1 MQKRLRNK
9 MIKPKS
15 HLSAIYRTPPDRLN
29 RSDYLRLDKNEPIAE
44 IDADL
49 MQEIIQN
56 ITLDFLSTYPIT
68 YQLYEKLSKNIGFSE
83 EHILIT
89 AGSDAAIRAVFDT
102 FVGVGDDIVMINPTF
117 AMYEVYGNLYQA
129 NITKVDYDNELNI
142 PVEKLLRAITEKT
155 KLIAIANPNSPT
167 GTIMAESDIL
177 NILDRAKE
185 VGAVVIVDEAYYYFY
200 PETVVDYVD
209 DYENLIVTR
218 TFSKAFG
225 LASIRLG
232 FAVAHPDTI
241 ELLAKF
247 RPMYEV
253 NSFAVLFGCAVL
265 DNMEIVE
272 KIVQKSM
279 AGKKYI
285 VNEMN
290 KLGYYTHPTYG
301 NFLLIYVGGKHAE
314 SLAKYMFENGI
325 IIKGG
330 FSHKSLK
337 QYIRISLGD
346 VPQMKQVV
354 ECIERYM
361 RGR

>member
-1 MQKRLRNK
+1 
-9 MIKPKS
+9 MIKPKP
-15 HLSAIYRTPPDRLN
+15 HLSDIYRTPPDRLN
-29 RSDYLRLDKNEPIAE
+29 RFDYLRLDKNEQIAE
-44 IDADL
+44 IDDDL
-49 MQEIIQN
+49 MQAIIQN
-56 ITLDFLSTYPIT
+56 ITPEFLSTYPMT
-68 YQLYEKLSKNIGFSE
+68 YKLYEKLSENIGFSKDY
-83 EHILIT
+83 ILIT
-89 AGSDAAIRAVFDT
+89 AGSDAAIKASFDT
-102 FVGVGDDIVMINPTF
+102 FVGAGDDIVIINPTF

-129 NITKVDYDNELNI
+129 NIIKVDYDNDLSI

-155 KLIAIANPNSPT
+155 KLVAIANPNSPT
-167 GTIMAESDIL
+167 GTIMSESDIL

-185 VGAVVIVDEAYYYFY
+185 VDAVVIVDEAYYYFY
-200 PETVVDYVD
+200 PESIVNHVEK
-209 DYENLIVTR
+209 YENLIVTR

-232 FAVAHPDTI
+232 FAIAHPATI

-253 NSFAVLFGCAVL
+253 NSFAVLFGCVIL

-272 KIVQKSM
+272 NIVQKSM

-285 VNEMN
+285 ENEMN
-290 KLGYYTHPTYG
+290 KLGYYTHPTHA
-301 NFLLIYVGGKHAE
+301 NFLLIDVGEKHAE
-314 SLAKYMFENGI
+314 SLARYMHENGI

>member
-1 MQKRLRNK
+1 
-9 MIKPKS
+9 MIKPKP
-15 HLSAIYRTPPDRLN
+15 HLSDIYRTPPDRLN
-29 RSDYLRLDKNEPIAE
+29 RFDYLRLDKNEQIAE
-44 IDADL
+44 IDDDL
-49 MQEIIQN
+49 MQAIIQN
-56 ITLDFLSTYPIT
+56 ITPDYLSTYPMT
-68 YQLYEKLSKNIGFSE
+68 YQLYEKLSKNIGLSE

-89 AGSDAAIRAVFDT
+89 AGSDAAIRAAFDT
-102 FVGVGDDIVMINPTF
+102 FVGVGDDIVIINPTF

-129 NITKVDYDNELNI
+129 NVIKVDYDNDLSL
-142 PVEKLLRAITEKT
+142 PVEKLLSAITEKT
-155 KLIAIANPNSPT
+155 RLVAIANPNSPT
-167 GTIMAESDIL
+167 GTIMAESDTL
-177 NILDRAKE
+177 NLLDRAKE
-185 VGAVVIVDEAYYYFY
+185 VGAVLIVDEAYYYFH
-200 PETVVDYVD
+200 PESIVNHVD

-272 KIVQKSM
+272 KIVQKLM
-279 AGKKYI
+279 AGKKYM

-301 NFLLIYVGGKHAE
+301 NFLLIDVGEKHAG

-330 FSHKSLK
+330 FSHRSLR

-354 ECIERYM
+354 ECIERYTC
-361 RGR
+361 GN